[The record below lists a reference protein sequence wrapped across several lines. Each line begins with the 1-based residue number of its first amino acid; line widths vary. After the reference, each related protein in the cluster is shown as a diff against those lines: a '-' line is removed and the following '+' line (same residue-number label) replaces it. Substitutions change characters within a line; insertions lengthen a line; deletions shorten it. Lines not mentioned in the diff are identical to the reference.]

1 MFMHAP
7 IKVMDVELSRPIET
21 LTGLEAYP
29 RVKLLVRLHG
39 TPIGYIILLTENGTC
54 PRGMIVNAVF
64 DQHGSTIVRH
74 VARQGLMNPVPGEGL
89 SLHALLNLTGPQLS
103 LPHAPPL
110 VTVAVCT
117 RDRTDNLALCLD
129 SLTRLNYL
137 RLDVL
142 VIDNAPSTESTCAL
156 MVDRFPQFRY
166 VCESRPGLDWARN
179 RAIAESAGEIIAFAD
194 DDVIVDIEWVAA
206 LARAFTE
213 DESIM
218 AVTGLVVPFELE
230 TDAQILFEDY
240 GGFGKGFERT
250 WFQTDRRVDR
260 NIAMMHGWA
269 GKFGTGAN
277 MAFRLKLFEQI
288 GPFDPALDVGTVTNG
303 GGDIEMF
310 FRVLKEG
317 HTLLYEPA
325 AIVRHRHRRD
335 YASLRRQIVN
345 NGIGFTSYMVR
356 SSLHHPKERLAF
368 LRLAWIW
375 LRTWHWHRVIASFR
389 GKNFFPRDLILGE
402 FRGGFIGLPRYFQAR
417 RTAAQLRQMG
427 KTSSVSPDGR
437 VT

>member
-1 MFMHAP
+1 MFMHPP
-7 IKVMDVELSRPIET
+7 IKVMDVELSRPVET

-29 RVKLLVRLHG
+29 RVKLLVRIHG
-39 TPIGYIILLTENGTC
+39 IPIGYVSLITENGTC
-54 PRGMIVNAVF
+54 PRGMIVNAVLE
-64 DQHGSTIVRH
+64 QHRTTIIRQVVR
-74 VARQGLMNPVPGEGL
+74 RGLMNPVSGDGL
-89 SLHALLNLTGPQLS
+89 SLDALLKQTWPGLL
-103 LPHAPPL
+103 LPHIPPL

-117 RDRTDNLALCLD
+117 RDRTDNLACCLD
-129 SLTRLNYL
+129 SLTQVNYP

-142 VIDNAPSTESTCAL
+142 VIDNAPSTEATCTL
-156 MVDRFPQFRY
+156 MANRFPQFRY

-179 RAIAESAGEIIAFAD
+179 RAIAESIGNIVAFTD
-194 DDVIVDIEWVAA
+194 DDVVVDAEWVAA

-213 DESIM
+213 DESVM

-250 WFQTDRRVDR
+250 WFQTDHRVDR

-277 MAFRLKLFEQI
+277 MAFRRKLFDQI
-288 GPFDPALDVGTVTNG
+288 GLFDPALDVGTVTNG

-356 SSLHHPKERLAF
+356 SALHYPNERLAF
-368 LRLAWIW
+368 LRLAWVW
-375 LRTWHWHRVIASFR
+375 LRIWHWHRVIASFR
-389 GKNFFPRDLILGE
+389 GKDFFPRDLILGE
-402 FRGGFIGLPRYFQAR
+402 LRGGFIGLTRHFQAR
-417 RTAAQLRQMG
+417 RTAAQLQQTAT
-427 KTSSVSPDGR
+427 TSSASSARR
-437 VT
+437 VA